1 MLDTVV
7 LTLDRRHFQI
17 LQPERFSPSAKGL
30 LLPPY
35 YSLGSRGNFA
45 CVQNPTKAD
54 LQGGRYL
61 PRLTLAK
68 RKVPS
73 GFALTFRIEFSA
85 PKLVFGNNF
94 DELESHDF
102 GKVLVALD
110 RGLAHMGVGVSTDV
124 LRQARVSAIHY
135 SKNIAFIDY
144 TTCSMVMSELELI
157 DLNSRLDLSHTDY
170 RNNGRAI
177 RYHANSFEVTF
188 YDKLKDLDK
197 ARYSQKRAIE
207 QDHGAQWEMF
217 GKRDSFPN
225 QLEVLR
231 MEARLGTR
239 AKITSLL
246 SRIGAGAEP
255 TFEALFSADIAKS
268 VLEHFWANVRA
279 RLPLTYKSDRLRPED
294 LLSALVYSGK
304 GTVKIGKLLQQ
315 LGCAVLVSSVG
326 IRGASAVLSRHCSP
340 RSWQRY
346 KRELRRLPV
355 HEAGAFRALKQVD
368 QALRRFEPLRMKSFH
383 AGEEDSLAGRS
394 RSKRA

>member
-7 LTLDRRHFQI
+7 LTLDRRQFEV

-30 LLPPY
+30 LAAPY
-35 YSLGSRGNFA
+35 YPLGARGNFA

-68 RKVPS
+68 RKIPS
-73 GFALTFRIEFSA
+73 GFALTLRIEFSA

-94 DELESHDF
+94 DELESQDF
-102 GKVLVALD
+102 GKVLVALH
-110 RGLAHMGVGVSTDV
+110 RGLAHMGIGISTDV

-135 SKNIAFIDY
+135 SKNIVFIDY
-144 TTCSMVMSELELI
+144 TTCSMVMSELDLI

-170 RNNGRAI
+170 RNNGHAV

-188 YDKLKDLDK
+188 YDKLKDLEK
-197 ARYSQKRAIE
+197 ARYSRKRAIE
-207 QDHGAQWEMF
+207 QDPGAQLEMF
-217 GKRDSFPN
+217 GKRDAFPK

-239 AKITSLL
+239 TKITTLL
-246 SRIGAGAEP
+246 KRIGTSAEP
-255 TFEALFSADIAKS
+255 AFEALFNADIARS
-268 VLEHFWANVRA
+268 VLEYFWANVRA

-294 LLSALVYSGK
+294 LLSALAYSAK
-304 GTVKIGKLLQQ
+304 GTARVGKLLQQ

-326 IRGASAVLSRHCSP
+326 IRGASAALSRHCSP

-346 KRELRRLPV
+346 KRELKRLPV
-355 HEAGAFRALKQVD
+355 REAGGFRALKQVD
-368 QALRRFEPLRMKSFH
+368 QALTRFEPLRMKS
-383 AGEEDSLAGRS
+383 L
-394 RSKRA
+394 KVTQNT

>member
-7 LTLDRRHFQI
+7 LTLDRRQFEV

-30 LLPPY
+30 LVSPY
-35 YSLGSRGNFA
+35 YPLGARGNFA

-54 LQGGRYL
+54 LQAGRYL

-68 RKVPS
+68 RKIPS
-73 GFALTFRIEFSA
+73 GFALTLRIEFSA

-94 DELESHDF
+94 DELESRDF
-102 GKVLVALD
+102 GKVLVALH
-110 RGLAHMGVGVSTDV
+110 RTLAHMGVGVSTDV

-135 SKNIAFIDY
+135 SENIAFIDY
-144 TTCSMVMSELELI
+144 TSCSMVMNELDLI
-157 DLNSRLDLSHTDY
+157 DLNNRLDLSRTDY
-170 RNNGRAI
+170 RNNGHAI

-188 YDKLKDLDK
+188 YDKLKDLEK
-197 ARYSQKRAIE
+197 ARYSRKRAIE
-207 QDHGAQWEMF
+207 QDHGAQLEMF
-217 GKRDSFPN
+217 GKRDALPK

-239 AKITSLL
+239 TKIKTLLKRTGTS
-246 SRIGAGAEP
+246 AEP
-255 TFEALFSADIAKS
+255 TFEALFNADIARS

-294 LLSALVYSGK
+294 SLSALAYSAK
-304 GTVKIGKLLQQ
+304 GTAKVGKLLQQ

-326 IRGASAVLSRHCSP
+326 IRGASAALSRHCSP

-346 KRELRRLPV
+346 KRELKRLPV
-355 HEAGAFRALKQVD
+355 REAGGFRALKQVD
-368 QALRRFEPLRMKSFH
+368 QALTRFEPLRMKS
-383 AGEEDSLAGRS
+383 L
-394 RSKRA
+394 KVTQNT

>member
-7 LTLDRRHFQI
+7 LTLDQREFEI

-30 LLPPY
+30 LVPPY
-35 YSLGSRGNFA
+35 YPLGARGNFA
-45 CVQNPTKAD
+45 CIQNPTKAD
-54 LQGGRYL
+54 LQCSRYL

-68 RKVPS
+68 RKRPS
-73 GFALTFRIEFSA
+73 GFVLTLRIEFSA

-94 DELESHDF
+94 DELESPDF
-102 GKVLVALD
+102 GKVLVALH
-110 RGLAHMGVGVSTDV
+110 RGLAHMGIGVSTDV
-124 LRQARVSAIHY
+124 LRRARVSAIHY

-144 TTCSMVMSELELI
+144 TTCSMVMSELDLI
-157 DLNSRLDLSHTDY
+157 DLNSRLDLSRTDY
-170 RNNGRAI
+170 RNNGHAI

-197 ARYSQKRAIE
+197 ARYSHKRAIE
-207 QDHGAQWEMF
+207 QDHGTQLEMF
-217 GKRDSFPN
+217 EKRDSFPN

-255 TFEALFSADIAKS
+255 TFEALFNADIAKS
-268 VLEHFWANVRA
+268 VLEHFWANIRA

-326 IRGASAVLSRHCSP
+326 IRGASAVLSRHCSR

-383 AGEEDSLAGRS
+383 AGEKDSVAGGS